1 VPMTPDAIAV
11 ATPRITRR
19 GILHSSRRE
28 RLLCLLLTLGLGPA
42 SVFAGGPQRRFTVT
56 DDIEFSH
63 FGDPFTARAEPVTF
77 SPDGR
82 YFVVDTER
90 GRIDLN
96 RPESILRVY
105 RTVDVERWLGSSES
119 EKELSPLWTVAKS
132 AYRDGPIITS
142 IRWLADSSGFAFLA
156 KNSLGNDQL
165 FLGEV
170 NSKRI
175 LALSQGEQQVTSF
188 DIRNRGHYVYCVQS
202 PALRRAAI
210 RERRATSIAANGH
223 NIYGLLFAGSGDED
237 LHFSS
242 LAGSDLSELWAVI
255 EGRSFLVRDRAGE
268 PIPIRSDGQQALAL
282 SPDGSSVV
290 TALAV
295 RNIPP
300 EWETMYR
307 SADAFGAY
315 RIRPG
320 KQDAAAVDQSVSV
333 SEYVRIRLS
342 DGQVQTLTAAP
353 IGSAAGWWAFLKA
366 AWSSDG
372 ESVVLPNTFLP
383 PAAGGRKSEAGP
395 PCTAVIEFKSGEA
408 SCVARLRGR
417 ATNGEDG
424 EKRRLLRSVEFLP
437 GTNTEVMMR
446 YLVRDGSEQTEY
458 YARLHGGSWSIESGE
473 TAARQADR
481 RPLEVF
487 VRQDMNAPPVLVG
500 TDSRTRVS
508 KMIWNP
514 NPQLQQIALGEESV
528 FRWKDDTGR
537 DWIGGLYKPPDYVPG
552 TRYPLVIQTHGFR
565 PKNFDPAGAFP
576 TGFAAQ
582 ELAAAGILVLQV
594 EDCPLRLSAE
604 EAACQ
609 IAGYEAAVIELAKQ
623 GLIDSSRVGIIGFS
637 RTCYYVMQAL
647 TENKLRLRAASIT
660 DGMVLGY
667 LEYIMQW
674 GVSNNDYAHEANALI
689 GAPPLGTGLDEWV
702 KHSPEFNLD
711 KVTAPLQVVVRGR
724 PSLLTLWEP
733 YAGLRYLNKPVDLL
747 LLPDTGTHIL
757 TNPAQR
763 AASQTATVDWF
774 RFWLKGEV
782 DRDPGKREQYRR
794 WQRLRDLEGA
804 NLLRDQN
811 EPSGAARTR

>member
-1 VPMTPDAIAV
+1 MTPNAIAV
-11 ATPRITRR
+11 STPQITPRA
-19 GILHSSRRE
+19 ILDSSRRA
-28 RLLCLLLTLGLGPA
+28 RLLCLLLTLGLGPQ
-42 SVFAGGPQRRFTVT
+42 SVVYADTQRPFTVT
-56 DDIEFSH
+56 DDIELSH

-90 GRIDLN
+90 GRIDLD

-105 RTVDVERWLGSSES
+105 RTTVVVRWLNSPES

-132 AYRDGPIITS
+132 SYRDGPIITD
-142 IRWLADSSGFAFLA
+142 IRWLADSSAFAFLA

-175 LALSQGEQQVTSF
+175 LALSQVEQEVTSF
-188 DIRNRGHYVYCVQS
+188 DIRDRGHYVYCVQS
-202 PALRRAAI
+202 PALRRAAV
-210 RERRATSIAANGH
+210 RERHATSMAANGH
-223 NIYGLLFAGSGDED
+223 NIYGLLFAGGDDD
-237 LHFSS
+237 LHFTG

-255 EGRSFLVRDRAGE
+255 ADHSSLVRDRAGE

-282 SPDGSSVV
+282 SPDGRSVV
-290 TALAV
+290 TAIAV

-307 SADAFGAY
+307 SADPAGAY

-320 KQDAAAVDQSVSV
+320 KQDPAAIDQSVSV

-342 DGQVQTLTAAP
+342 DGQVQTFNGAP
-353 IGSAAGWWAFLKA
+353 IGSAGGWWAFLKA
-366 AWSSDG
+366 AWSADG
-372 ESVVLPNTFLP
+372 EAVVLPDTFMP
-383 PAAGGRKSEAGP
+383 PAPGSRKSEAGP
-395 PCTAVIEFKSGEA
+395 PCTAVIELKSGEA
-408 SCVARLRGR
+408 SCVVRMRGR
-417 ATNGEDG
+417 ATNREDG
-424 EKRRLLRSVEFLP
+424 EKRGLLRSVEFLP
-437 GTNTEVMMR
+437 GTTNEVKLR

-458 YARLHGGSWSIESGE
+458 YGRAADGSWSIDSGE
-473 TAARQADR
+473 TAAREADR
-481 RPLEVF
+481 PPLAVF
-487 VRQDMNAPPVLVG
+487 VKQDMNAPPVLVG
-500 TDSRTRVS
+500 SDSRTGIS
-508 KMIWNP
+508 KTIWNP

-528 FRWKDDTGR
+528 FRWRDEAGR
-537 DWIGGLYKPPDYVPG
+537 DWVGGLYKPPHYVPS

-565 PKNFDPAGAFP
+565 PKNFDPAGVYSTA
-576 TGFAAQ
+576 FAAQ

-594 EDCPLRLSAE
+594 EDCPLRLSTE

-609 IAGYEAAVIELAKQ
+609 IAGYEAAVTELAKQ
-623 GLIDSSRVGIIGFS
+623 GLIDPDRVGIVGFS

-647 TENKLRLRAASIT
+647 MESKLHLRAASIT

-689 GAPPLGTGLDEWV
+689 GAPPFGTGLDEWV
-702 KHSPEFNLD
+702 KHSPEFNLER
-711 KVTAPLQVVVRGR
+711 VTAPLQVVVRGR

-782 DRDPGKREQYRR
+782 DRDPEKREQYQR
-794 WQRLRDLEGA
+794 WRQLRDLEGA
-804 NLLRDQN
+804 NLRPNQN
-811 EPSGAARTR
+811 ELSGDGRTR